1 MDSLTADVMAHQE
14 FDRKTFT
21 KLSDAQQDK
30 LLLKILRDL
39 SAARTKEELHTICT
53 LLKSVL
59 GLWRL
64 RHV

>member
-1 MDSLTADVMAHQE
+1 MDSLTAAVTAHQE
-14 FDRKTFT
+14 FDKGTFA
-21 KLSDAQQDK
+21 KLSDKQQDN

-39 SAARTKEELHTICT
+39 SAARTQEELHATCT

-64 RHV
+64 RNA

>member
-14 FDRKTFT
+14 FDRKSFT
-21 KLSDAQQDK
+21 KLPDDQQDK

-39 SAARTKEELHTICT
+39 NAARTQEELHTVCT